1 MALNWQHIKGIY
13 GSDPLYTFIEFSQTA
28 YDADSKN
35 TFNYAPTILCG
46 PNNNT
51 DTTWDLGHIITEKA
65 TEQKIINPL
74 TLNDLL
80 TCKNGIK
87 NSNFIKHISDSTNNF
102 KISFS
107 STDTN
112 NSDYITLTASENK
125 NLNLTFLKDGKFTIN
140 ANTIL
145 SDNNRLEVGTNT
157 ISKTTITKDY
167 VEAPYFNAT
176 SDMRAKEN
184 ITPFNGDA
192 IKIITSLPTYTFN
205 YKNSDTISYG
215 ILAQDL
221 VNTKINDF
229 SFIENANA
237 SGENNDYMKV
247 KESKLIYLLIEG
259 MKAQQKEIDSLKAQL
274 EELKHE

>member
-13 GSDPLYTFIEFSQTA
+13 GSDPLYTFIEFSSTT
-28 YDADSKN
+28 YNADSKN
-35 TFNYAPTILCG
+35 TFDYAPTIG
-46 PNNNT
+46 YGVNNSK
-51 DTTWDLGHIITEKA
+51 DKELGHIITEKA
-65 TEQKIINPL
+65 TGQKIEHTL
-74 TLNDLL
+74 TINDLL
-80 TCKNGIK
+80 TCNKGIK
-87 NSNFIKHISDSTNNF
+87 ISNSIENINDSNNNF

-107 STDTN
+107 SAN
-112 NSDYITLTASENK
+112 KSDYITLTASESK
-125 NLNLTFLKDGKFTIN
+125 NLDLTIPDGKFTIN
-140 ANTIL
+140 ANTTW
-145 SDNNRLEVGTNT
+145 SDNSKLEIGTNS
-157 ISKTTITKDY
+157 ISRTTITKDY

-184 ITPFNGDA
+184 IIPFNGDA

-205 YKNSDTISYG
+205 YKNSDIISYG

-229 SFIENANA
+229 SFIENINA

-247 KESKLIYLLIEG
+247 KESKIIYLLIEG
-259 MKAQQKEIDSLKAQL
+259 IKAQQKEIDDLKAQL

>member
-13 GSDPLYTFIEFSQTA
+13 GSEPLYTFIEFSNTTYNA
-28 YDADSKN
+28 NSNN
-35 TFNYAPTILCG
+35 TFDYAPTIWYG
-46 PNNNT
+46 VNNSK
-51 DTTWDLGHIITEKA
+51 DKELGHIITEKA
-65 TEQKIINPL
+65 TGQTIINPL

-87 NSNFIKHISDSTNNF
+87 NSNSIENINDSNNNF
-102 KISFS
+102 TISFS
-107 STDTN
+107 SAGK
-112 NSDYITLTASENK
+112 DYITLKASENK
-125 NLNLTFLKDGKFTIN
+125 NLELTIPTQGKFTVN

-145 SDNNRLEVGTNT
+145 SDNSKLEIGTNS
-157 ISKTTITKDY
+157 ISRTSITKDY

-184 ITPFNGDA
+184 IIPFNGDA

-205 YKNSDTISYG
+205 YKNSDIISYG

-229 SFIENANA
+229 SFIENINA

-259 MKAQQKEIDSLKAQL
+259 IKAQQKEIDSLKAQL